1 MACIEFCGS
10 VHTTWIHQCRWA
22 LQPFYRSLFLLVCT
36 DLYFSDC
43 AVGVRDRMK
52 FDLYLWM
59 FPTFLEHTSLAIV
72 DMTPLYQSQW
82 TVMELQVFLFTLR
95 LFSKLG
101 HKICNQKLSRMY
113 KYCSL
118 YDRSF
123 YFYGRVR

>member
-1 MACIEFCGS
+1 
-10 VHTTWIHQCRWA
+10 
-22 LQPFYRSLFLLVCT
+22 
-36 DLYFSDC
+36 
-43 AVGVRDRMK
+43 MK

-101 HKICNQKLSRMY
+101 HKICNQKLSSMY
-113 KYCSL
+113 NYCSL

-123 YFYGRVR
+123 IPIEGFDKIDKYFFHFRQD